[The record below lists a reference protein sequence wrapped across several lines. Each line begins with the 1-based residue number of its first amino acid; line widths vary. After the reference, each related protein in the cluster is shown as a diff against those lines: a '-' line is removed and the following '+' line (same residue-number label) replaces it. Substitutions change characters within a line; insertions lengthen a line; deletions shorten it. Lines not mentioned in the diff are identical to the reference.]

1 MEDPSIAA
9 GGTREPV
16 VQIFFGSQTG
26 NTRGVA
32 EQLATAARTAGL
44 SVELGELNDF
54 DTDQLASTA
63 YALILTSTYNE
74 GGNEGD
80 MPDNAELFWKS
91 IATDDDLLLSHLR
104 YAVLALGDDG
114 YFDFCH
120 AGILIDER
128 LSVLGA
134 QRLAERVDCDIY
146 YEEPAAAW
154 TVDVVQRLVEE
165 VGAHPVSAPDV
176 AQVTPW
182 NRMNRYPATM
192 VDSRTLT
199 GPGSLREVRHYE
211 LDLGGSGITYT
222 AGDSIAVQPVN
233 DPELVAALIKRL
245 VPVPD
250 DDTERAALE
259 HRLLHELEIGTPPTP
274 LLERLATR
282 HPQSG
287 LAAALADPDRAALKE
302 WCYGRDLLDVLD
314 EFPDEGLSVDDVL
327 DLLRPLQA
335 RQFSIAS
342 SPLVHPD
349 RVHLTVATVR
359 YGEPREHRGVAT
371 TYLAERVAPGG
382 TVEVFPQPNA
392 TFSLPKDPA
401 TPIIMIGPGTGIAP
415 FRGFLQERALTT
427 GSGDCWLFFG
437 ARSRATD
444 YLYADELQ
452 GFLDA
457 GTLTRLDLA
466 FSRDQ
471 DEKEYVQTRIR
482 EKAAEVYAWLERG
495 AHVYVCGDAARMAV
509 DVDDALMQAIA
520 VGRQCEDGEAR
531 SYLDDLVRAHR
542 YLRDIY

>member
-91 IATDDDLLLSHLR
+91 IAADDDLLLSHLR

-128 LSVLGA
+128 LSALGA

-327 DLLRPLQA
+327 DMLRPLQA

-359 YGEPREHRGVAT
+359 YGESREHRGVAT
-371 TYLAERVAPGG
+371 TYLADRVAPGG
-382 TVEVFPQPNA
+382 TVEVFPQPNP

-437 ARSRATD
+437 ARSRTTD

-452 GFLDA
+452 GFLDT
-457 GTLTRLDLA
+457 GTLTQLDLA

-471 DEKEYVQTRIR
+471 DEKEYVQTRIG

-509 DVDDALMQAIA
+509 DVDDALLQAIV
-520 VGRQCEDGEAR
+520 VGRQCRDGEAR